1 MLDKS
6 LMNILFDTIKK
17 NAFPIGLI
25 LILAFARLIPHPPN
39 FTPVI
44 AVAILSGIFFK
55 NIYLSL
61 GILLVSMLLADAFIG
76 FYNNIIDDSKFVKN
90 MINNYDGFLSLKIIN
105 AIYKSSLKSREIYL
119 YENLKSKL
127 GFN

>member
-1 MLDKS
+1 MLNKS

-44 AVAILSGIFFK
+44 AVAILSGIFF
-55 NIYLSL
+55 
-61 GILLVSMLLADAFIG
+61 
-76 FYNNIIDDSKFVKN
+76 
-90 MINNYDGFLSLKIIN
+90 
-105 AIYKSSLKSREIYL
+105 
-119 YENLKSKL
+119 
-127 GFN
+127 